1 MGMKNKFIFLVVI
14 VVSLSGCFTNPC
26 EKKVVPYIEGY
37 RNGDSLLILEGQT
50 ETLDAPYHSF
60 DDLVWSTPDGNAI
73 DGSYIDIGPMTE
85 EMAGEYRLF
94 SVDGEC
100 VSSTALNVEFVPN
113 VSPATECSL
122 LLNTVIHHEEQ
133 DVTYTAESVSSIN
146 TRPYGEIT
154 YQIWLLKDGWNED
167 IIDITFNEQPTPGD
181 YKIDANYSSFQRLS
195 VDIYFDY
202 FNDRSSD
209 TGDRGFVPLSVR
221 RIDGK
226 LVAKFCD
233 VPLIDNKGNRTRL
246 SGYVELE

>member
-1 MGMKNKFIFLVVI
+1 MGMKNKFVFLVVI

-50 ETLDAPYHSF
+50 ETLDAPYYSF
-60 DDLVWSTPDGNAI
+60 DDLVWSTPDGNII
-73 DGSYIDIGPMTE
+73 DGSSIDIGPMTE
-85 EMAGEYRLF
+85 EMAGEYQLF

-100 VSSTALNVEFVPN
+100 VSSTALNVKFAPFVDPLAN
-113 VSPATECSL
+113 CSP
-122 LLNTVIHHEEQ
+122 LLNTVIHHEGQ
-133 DVTYTAESVSSIN
+133 DITYTATSVSSS
-146 TRPYGEIT
+146 PSLLYGEIT
-154 YQIWLLKDGWNED
+154 YKIWLLKDGWNED
-167 IIDITFNEQPTPGD
+167 IIEITFNEQPTPGD
-181 YKIDANYSSFQRLS
+181 YQVDGNHSWLQKLS

-202 FNDRSSD
+202 FNDRSSN
-209 TGDRGFVPLSVR
+209 TGDRGFVPISLR